1 MVDTVFC
8 LISLGIAAI
17 TTSAVFLYVGFLFL
31 VSPSEDMLA
40 TKMRSHEATQS
51 APAIASHKVTPPPD
65 SNSHEVTRTALVP
78 IPAHDVTAPADSAP
92 HEATRTA
99 LASAIPAHEVAPPPD
114 SDSHETAVVYSQRAN
129 EKEKGVS
136 YEQYRAR
143 MQYLQKQQ
151 AEIELRLTDPNPS
164 TAERS
169 TLERQ
174 KAYWGRAIQQ
184 MLSP

>member
-17 TTSAVFLYVGFLFL
+17 TTLAVFLYVGFLFL
-31 VSPSEDMLA
+31 VPPNEDMLA
-40 TKMRSHEATQS
+40 TKMRSHEATQT
-51 APAIASHKVTPPPD
+51 APVIASHKVTPPAD
-65 SNSHEVTRTALVP
+65 SNSHEVTRTAPVP
-78 IPAHDVTAPADSAP
+78 ILAHDVTAP
-92 HEATRTA
+92 
-99 LASAIPAHEVAPPPD
+99 PD
-114 SDSHETAVVYSQRAN
+114 SDMYETAVVHSQRAN

-151 AEIELRLTDPNPS
+151 AQIEQRLTDPTLS

-169 TLERQ
+169 RLERQ
-174 KAYWGRAIQQ
+174 KAYWARTIQD
-184 MLSP
+184 MLALP